1 MCQYATEYRL
11 ENLITRKQTVMK
23 SLEWAIANNDRGM
36 SEICERELK
45 IILKKISKMKKEME
59 RGNQHGET

>member
-23 SLEWAIANNDRGM
+23 SLEWAITNNDRGM

-45 IILKKISKMKKEME
+45 VILKKISKMKKEME
-59 RGNQHGET
+59 WGNQHGET

>member
-11 ENLITRKQTVMK
+11 ENLITRKQAVMK

-59 RGNQHGET
+59 GGNQHGET